1 MKLLVTGSDGFI
13 GKNLCHYI
21 ENEMDIIPYTLDPY
35 DFYKYHDWTG
45 ILNKNLDDINPDVIF
60 HVGACSDTLETDV
73 NYMME
78 LNYETTKI
86 LVDWASRNN
95 KKIIYSSSAA
105 SYGINKKYPSNLY
118 GWSKYVAEGYVIS
131 NGGIGLRYFN
141 VYGPGESH
149 KGRMSSVALQMFT
162 RSKISEKIL
171 LFPGE
176 PKRDFVYIKDV
187 ISANIFS
194 MYNYEELKSD
204 WYDVGSFQ
212 ARSFEDVLRNIGIKE
227 WSYHDISKIPQGYQF
242 FTEASKI
249 IPGWGPKYTLE
260 RGLEE
265 YIKVLNRE

>member
-21 ENEMDIIPYTLDPY
+21 ENEMDIIPYTLELY
-35 DFYKYHDWTG
+35 DFYKYHDWTD

-86 LVDWASRNN
+86 LVDWVSRNN

-149 KGRMSSVALQMFT
+149 KGRMSSVALQMVT
-162 RSKISEKIL
+162 KNKNSEKIK

-176 PKRDFVYIKDV
+176 PKRDFIYIRDV
-187 ISANIFS
+187 IDANIFA
-194 MYNYEELKSD
+194 MYNYENLNSD
-204 WYDVGSFQ
+204 WYDIGSFTS
-212 ARSFEDVLRNIGIKE
+212 RTFEDVLSNIGILSWE
-227 WSYHDISKIPQGYQF
+227 YHDKTEIPEGYQF
-242 FTEASKI
+242 YTKASKNM
-249 IPGWGPKYTLE
+249 PGWTPKYNLE
-260 RGLEE
+260 DGLKD
-265 YIKVLNRE
+265 YMKFLNDE